1 MGRLP
6 PMLCKPHRA
15 PECPKCMEMKM
26 PGKCEHGLTTR
37 ECLVCASP
45 KRGAPNHNTHITIPT
60 ARLIELETA
69 EHERDIFRAE
79 RLDLALLV
87 GRLIRR
93 MRAARTGEGMAAGDD
108 ALEQQCI
115 GYLRRKGLTSPLRE
129 ETPNAKLT
137 GSQQR

>member
-1 MGRLP
+1 MD
-6 PMLCKPHRA
+6 
-15 PECPKCMEMKM
+15 
-26 PGKCEHGLTTR
+26 
-37 ECLVCASP
+37 
-45 KRGAPNHNTHITIPT
+45 THITIPM

-69 EHERDIFRAE
+69 EQERDIFRSE

-93 MRAARTGEGMAAGDD
+93 MRAARTGEGMPAGDD

-129 ETPNAKLT
+129 EGPNAKLT
-137 GSQQR
+137 GPSDNQGSNE

>member
-1 MGRLP
+1 M
-6 PMLCKPHRA
+6 A
-15 PECPKCMEMKM
+15 D
-26 PGKCEHGLTTR
+26 
-37 ECLVCASP
+37 
-45 KRGAPNHNTHITIPT
+45 THITIPM

-69 EHERDIFRAE
+69 EHERNIFRSE

-129 ETPNAKLT
+129 EGPNAELR
-137 GSQQR
+137 GRSDSDGPA

>member
-1 MGRLP
+1 
-6 PMLCKPHRA
+6 
-15 PECPKCMEMKM
+15 M
-26 PGKCEHGLTTR
+26 PD
-37 ECLVCASP
+37 
-45 KRGAPNHNTHITIPT
+45 THITIPM

-69 EHERDIFRAE
+69 EHERDIFRSE

-129 ETPNAKLT
+129 EGPNDRAEPDPKARGNT
-137 GSQQR
+137 

>member
-1 MGRLP
+1 MT
-6 PMLCKPHRA
+6 K
-15 PECPKCMEMKM
+15 
-26 PGKCEHGLTTR
+26 
-37 ECLVCASP
+37 
-45 KRGAPNHNTHITIPT
+45 NTHITIPM

-69 EHERDIFRAE
+69 EHERAIFRSE

-115 GYLRRKGLTSPLRE
+115 GYLRRKGLASPLRADCGE
-129 ETPNAKLT
+129 AGHDEGKCGNAACL
-137 GSQQR
+137 GA